1 MDWTGGMEWWNHKFS
16 KYYRSKPKGHNIVKC
31 LVDNLGF
38 KLMLITSSMVMS
50 ALSGQLATVT
60 VGSTHIFVL

>member
-1 MDWTGGMEWWNHKFS
+1 MVEWNGGIVHSANI
-16 KYYRSKPKGHNIVKC
+16 RSKPKGHNIVKW